1 MYGAFGAARC
11 LPPSATVAERACA
24 VLSLEEKFQG
34 GTGVNLTPVP
44 PELIEASVLE
54 TIERRIASAA
64 NALGLEGFARVD
76 AFADA
81 RNGDVVVIEANT
93 VPGMTP
99 STVLFHQALAET
111 PSLEPAAFLA
121 RAVEHAVR
129 RRDDAMPGTG
139 DGVEKREER

>member
-1 MYGAFGAARC
+1 
-11 LPPSATVAERACA
+11 VAERACS

-44 PELIEASVLE
+44 PELIDGDVLE
-54 TIERRIASAA
+54 TIRERIASAA
-64 NALGLEGFARVD
+64 NALGIEGFARVD
-76 AFADA
+76 AFADT
-81 RNGDVVVIEANT
+81 RTGDVVVIEANT

-121 RAVEHAVR
+121 QAVEHAVR
-129 RRDDAMPGTG
+129 RRDENREGTEDVLG
-139 DGVEKREER
+139 EETR

>member
-1 MYGAFGAARC
+1 
-11 LPPSATVAERACA
+11 

-44 PELIEASVLE
+44 PELIEARVLE

-64 NALGLEGFARVD
+64 NALGVEGFARID

-81 RNGDVVVIEANT
+81 RTGDVVVIEANT

-111 PSLEPAAFLA
+111 PSVEPAAFLA

-139 DGVEKREER
+139 DGAEERFRRASARVEREER